1 MVEIRGAF
9 ELEFMNRLQFFSPI
23 QRKTICNIFILR
35 RSLMEDDYK
44 TIIPDMIHLKL
55 NK

>member
-35 RSLMEDDYK
+35 RCLMEDDYE
-44 TIIPDMIHLKL
+44 TIIPDMIDLKF
-55 NK
+55 KK